1 MTRNRNKLYLI
12 LLAACSAGYAWLYIS
27 STFFFAKE
35 KSPTVCFFK
44 STTSIPCPSCGST
57 RSLMSII
64 KGNFFD
70 AWILNPLG
78 YLIGFALII
87 LPIWILK
94 DAILKSNSLFDFYH
108 KMELRLRQPIY
119 AVPLVLLILINWIW
133 NINKGV

>member
-1 MTRNRNKLYLI
+1 
-12 LLAACSAGYAWLYIS
+12 
-27 STFFFAKE
+27 
-35 KSPTVCFFK
+35 
-44 STTSIPCPSCGST
+44 
-57 RSLMSII
+57 MSII

-87 LPIWILK
+87 LPIWIMK

-108 KMELRLRQPIY
+108 KMEVRLRQPIY

-133 NINKGV
+133 NVNKGV